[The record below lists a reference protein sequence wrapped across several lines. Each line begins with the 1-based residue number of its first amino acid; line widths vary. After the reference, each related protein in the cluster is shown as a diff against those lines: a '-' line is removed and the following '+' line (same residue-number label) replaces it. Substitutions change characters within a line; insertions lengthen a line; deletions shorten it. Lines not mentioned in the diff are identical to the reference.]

1 MGWSAQFTFPT
12 IIPVMDDDGA
22 RKVVNAMIASLQ
34 L

>member
-22 RKVVNAMIASLQ
+22 RKAVNAMIASLQ
-34 L
+34 V